1 MDTSGSEDEDITN
14 SPIVDTWTETTEG
27 MKQITFTKINELL
40 VDLPGQE
47 PYDWFRLLLDDEL
60 LNMIV
65 MQTNNYAVEVLVDS
79 SGPRSRISEW
89 KDITTSELLIFIG
102 LTLHTGTIQ
111 LPHIEDYWKTHRL
124 FSTCFPRFM
133 SRDRY
138 LLIMRC
144 IHFCENLPPTDLP
157 PADRLYKVRPLLNH
171 FTSKMQTVY
180 YPGKNLSLDESM
192 VLWKGKL
199 IFKQYLPKKKHK
211 YGVKLYMLTEPD
223 GTVLNLIVYAG
234 ANDALLCGKNHTEK
248 VVLLLMRNFLNS
260 GHSLYMDQYYNS
272 YSLAKNLLSNNTFCT
287 GTLRKDRVG
296 NPREVID
303 AKLKKGESQGMYC
316 ENVLVGKWRDKRD
329 IPYISTEFQNTIETV
344 TNRRG
349 NENHKPLPIVQYNK
363 YMGYVK
369 R

>member
-40 VDLPGQE
+40 VDPPGQE

-111 LPHIEDYWKTHRL
+111 LPHIEDYWKTHGL

-157 PADRLYKVRPLLNH
+157 PADRLYKVRSLLNH

-199 IFKQYLPKKKHK
+199 IFKQYLPKKKAQ
-211 YGVKLYMLTEPD
+211 
-223 GTVLNLIVYAG
+223 VLCKAIYV
-234 ANDALLCGKNHTEK
+234 
-248 VVLLLMRNFLNS
+248 
-260 GHSLYMDQYYNS
+260 
-272 YSLAKNLLSNNTFCT
+272 
-287 GTLRKDRVG
+287 DR
-296 NPREVID
+296 
-303 AKLKKGESQGMYC
+303 A
-316 ENVLVGKWRDKRD
+316 
-329 IPYISTEFQNTIETV
+329 
-344 TNRRG
+344 
-349 NENHKPLPIVQYNK
+349 
-363 YMGYVK
+363 
-369 R
+369 